1 MVGSPVAVGLALLPQ
16 LALLIARAVA
26 TADDRV
32 ATVLCPSPADCT
44 VVLQRALS
52 DPALQH
58 VVVPSGV
65 WSTLPLVLNRSDVV
79 LTLEAG
85 AVIQARRGFFHGL
98 YDSLLTV
105 CAHHLAFPV
114 TSH

>member
-1 MVGSPVAVGLALLPQ
+1 MMVGLPLLAALLAGRVHAVAV
-16 LALLIARAVA
+16 
-26 TADDRV
+26 ADDRV

-44 VVLQRALS
+44 AALQRALS
-52 DPALQH
+52 DPTLQR
-58 VVVPSGV
+58 VVISSGV

-105 CAHHLAFPV
+105 CAHYLAFPF

>member
-1 MVGSPVAVGLALLPQ
+1 MVAVGLALLPQ

-26 TADDRV
+26 TDDRV

-44 VVLQRALS
+44 ATLQRALS
-52 DPALQH
+52 DPTLQR
-58 VVVPSGV
+58 VVIPSGV

-105 CAHHLAFPV
+105 CAYHLVFSF

>member
-1 MVGSPVAVGLALLPQ
+1 MVGLALQLLPQ

-26 TADDRV
+26 TSDDRV

-44 VVLQRALS
+44 AALQRALS
-52 DPALQH
+52 DPTLQR
-58 VVVPSGV
+58 VVISSGV

-105 CAHHLAFPV
+105 CAHYLAFPF